1 LSDLRRRGALPD
13 CILSCDGGPFI
24 AGRQRSGSASEKDDM
39 EGGTTI
45 RTEAPKPAEMIA
57 RARAMIPTLAARSA
71 AQRQAR
77 RILPET
83 IAEMQAAGFLR
94 VLQPKRWGGYEME
107 LGTFYD
113 IQLALAEGDMST
125 GWTYGVLGAVS
136 WVMGLIDDR
145 AAQEVWGADTSV
157 LICSSTMPAG
167 AATAVDGGFRL
178 GGRWRYASGCE
189 YCGWAFLGGMVAM
202 DNASPEWRFFLVP
215 RRDYTTRDTWQV
227 AGLQGTGSIDVIL
240 DDVFVPAYRTQRL
253 EDSFLLKGAGQ
264 AQNSSPLYRLPFG
277 QIFVRGVSTAGP
289 GALQAMLTAL
299 FEHSRARI
307 TRAGGPSAQNPF
319 VQLLCAETAVAIDE
333 MRTTLHRNF
342 RTLHDYAGR
351 GETPPLALRL
361 QYKFQSA
368 AVIERCTLLAARI
381 FKATGSG
388 GLSDELPFG
397 GILADLMAA
406 RQHVSNQ
413 YEYYGGNWGGVMLGA
428 ENKDFLV

>member
-1 LSDLRRRGALPD
+1 
-13 CILSCDGGPFI
+13 
-24 AGRQRSGSASEKDDM
+24 
-39 EGGTTI
+39 
-45 RTEAPKPAEMIA
+45 
-57 RARAMIPTLAARSA
+57 
-71 AQRQAR
+71 
-77 RILPET
+77 
-83 IAEMQAAGFLR
+83 
-94 VLQPKRWGGYEME
+94 
-107 LGTFYD
+107 
-113 IQLALAEGDMST
+113 
-125 GWTYGVLGAVS
+125 
-136 WVMGLIDDR
+136 
-145 AAQEVWGADTSV
+145 
-157 LICSSTMPAG
+157 
-167 AATAVDGGFRL
+167 
-178 GGRWRYASGCE
+178 
-189 YCGWAFLGGMVAM
+189 MVAIE
-202 DNASPEWRFFLVP
+202 DASPEWRFFLVP

-240 DDVFVPAYRTQRL
+240 DDVLVPAYRTQRL

-277 QIFVRGVSTAGP
+277 QIFVRGVSTAGL

-299 FEHSRARI
+299 LEHSRARV

-319 VQLLCAETAVAIDE
+319 VQLLCAETAAAIDE

-368 AVIERCTLLAARI
+368 AVIERCTLLAVRI

-413 YEYYGGNWGGVMLGA
+413 YEYYGGNWGAVMLGA